1 MQEGEIRW
9 ILSLPTEWKLKLL
22 RDMLQEDRFRMAV
35 NFSQILMDWP
45 PEEGGISKDQIHKIF
60 QELG

>member
-22 RDMLQEDRFRMAV
+22 RDMLQEDQFRMAV
-35 NFSQILMDWP
+35 RFSQILMDYP
-45 PEEGGISKDQIHKIF
+45 LEEGGISKEEIHKIF
-60 QELG
+60 LEEG